1 MSKKS
6 WSAWGPLALGG
17 FALLLLLGGFGA
29 WSVMTQISG
38 AIVASGRV
46 EVDRNRQVVQHPD
59 GGVVSE
65 VIVDEGD
72 LVEVDQ
78 LLLKLDDKLLKS
90 NLAVTESQ
98 LFELMARRGRFDAE
112 RDGLEEVVFDS
123 ELIENA
129 KHTPEIQGLVD
140 GQVRLFRAR
149 QETLQQ
155 EVDQLTKRR
164 EQIVNQIEG
173 IDAQRAALTT
183 QLELI
188 RDELKDQQIL
198 LDKGLAQA
206 ARVLNLR
213 REEAGL
219 AGRVGELT
227 AQRAQAE
234 GRITEIEL
242 GILGLVTTRREEAIT
257 RLRDLR
263 YREVE
268 LSEQRRNLIEKI
280 SRLEIRAPVAGIVLG
295 MRVTTPRS
303 VISPAESVLFIVPQD
318 RPLVVAVQVA
328 PIHIDQVFPG
338 QTVSLRFSTFDQR
351 STPELL
357 GEVVL
362 ISADAF
368 QDEGTRSDYY
378 RAEIILKDGEI
389 DKLPADLSLIPG
401 MPVDA
406 YLRTADR
413 TPLAYLV
420 KPLTD
425 YFSKA
430 FREG

>member
-17 FALLLLLGGFGA
+17 FALILLLGGFGA
-29 WSVMTQISG
+29 WSVATQISG

-65 VIVDEGD
+65 MIVDEGD
-72 LVEVDQ
+72 LVEVGQ
-78 LLLKLDDKLLKS
+78 LLLKLDDALLKS

-98 LFELMARRGRFDAE
+98 LFELMARRGRFEAE
-112 RDGLEEVVFDS
+112 RDGLEEIVFDS
-123 ELIENA
+123 ELVENA
-129 KHTPEIQGLVD
+129 ELGPEIQGLVD
-140 GQVRLFRAR
+140 GQVRLFQAR

-173 IDAQRAALTT
+173 IDAQRTALTT

-188 RDELKDQQIL
+188 RDELEDQQAL

-242 GILGLVTTRREEAIT
+242 GILGLVTSRREDAIT

-268 LSEQRRNLIEKI
+268 LGERRRNLVEKI

-303 VISPAESVLFIVPQD
+303 VIRPADSILFIVPQD
-318 RPLVVAVQVA
+318 RPLVVVVSVP

-338 QTVSLRFSTFDQR
+338 QTVSLRFSAFDQR
-351 STPELL
+351 TTPELL

-378 RAEIILKDGEI
+378 RAEIIIREGEI
-389 DKLPADLSLIPG
+389 DKLPADVSLIPG

-413 TPLAYLV
+413 TPLAYLI

-425 YFSKA
+425 YFSRA